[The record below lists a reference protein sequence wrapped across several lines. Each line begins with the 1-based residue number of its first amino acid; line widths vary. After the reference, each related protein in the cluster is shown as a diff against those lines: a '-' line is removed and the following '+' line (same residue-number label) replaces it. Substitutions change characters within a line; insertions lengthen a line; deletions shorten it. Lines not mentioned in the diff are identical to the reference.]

1 MSCAT
6 CPALAERYCPK
17 CQRRFCA
24 SHDGHTL
31 NGSLHFCPFCSRK
44 SGPVLLEKFG
54 DRALGFAM
62 APPGTP
68 IRKPDEDED
77 DVNAGEVWEDE
88 DNYYEPTEEPTGEPP
103 SEIERMY
110 PDEEG
115 EDDE

>member
-6 CPALAERYCPK
+6 CPALAERWCPK

-54 DRALGFAM
+54 DRSLGFAM

-68 IRKPDEDED
+68 IRQVEESDED
-77 DVNAGEVWEDE
+77 D
-88 DNYYEPTEEPTGEPP
+88 EEQEL
-103 SEIERMY
+103 EERNGDGQQADY
-110 PDEEG
+110 L
-115 EDDE
+115 